1 MRTIK
6 NYALVALG
14 LAIFALPVSLLLA
27 GCFVSNV
34 NTFWC
39 LVLIACAIVY
49 IVIEGAWF
57 HGTMGGERK
66 DWYEFLSKTTL
77 FGAIGAFLPLCLQF
91 LYLGYATRHFPT
103 EASDML
109 PMGIALCYLFT
120 VMTVTLMAVDDW
132 KKQDG
137 KTKFFFVCAVIIC
150 GSIAIMAGISCIDI
164 WFGLTIGDT
173 VGNIFGY
180 VVGTTIIVL
189 IGGIACVLATQAMN
203 NGNNLTERWA
213 SACGLVIC
221 AGFVLMMLTGV
232 LDSWGIN
239 IPDAFRNAF
248 LWLIGGGFITLI
260 LTAIVAL
267 IKK

>member
-1 MRTIK
+1 MKTIK
-6 NYALVALG
+6 KIALVALG
-14 LAIFALPVSLLLA
+14 LIEFALPVALMLA

-66 DWYEFLSKTTL
+66 DWAEFLQKTAL
-77 FGAIGAFLPLCLQF
+77 LGAIGAFLPLCLEF
-91 LYLGYATRHFPT
+91 LYLGYITRHFP
-103 EASDML
+103 ACPNDIQ
-109 PMGIALCYLFT
+109 PFGISLCYLFT

-137 KTKFFFVCAVIIC
+137 KTKFFLVCAEIIC
-150 GSIAIMAGISCIDI
+150 ASIAIMAGISCIDS
-164 WFGLTIGDT
+164 WYDLTLAET
-173 VGNIFGY
+173 VGNVFGY
-180 VVGTTIIVL
+180 IVGTTIIVL
-189 IGGIACVLATQAMN
+189 IGGIACVLAAQAMN
-203 NGNNLTERWA
+203 YSNNLTERWA
-213 SACGLVIC
+213 SACGTVIC
-221 AGFVLMMLTGV
+221 TGFVLMMLTGV
-232 LDSWGIN
+232 LSGWGVN
-239 IPDAFRNAF
+239 IPDALRNAL
-248 LWLIGGGFITLI
+248 LWLIGGGFIALI

>member
-6 NYALVALG
+6 NFALIALG
-14 LAIFALPVSLLLA
+14 LTIFALPVSLLLA
-27 GCFVSNV
+27 GCFVSKA

-49 IVIEGAWF
+49 VTIEGAWF

-66 DWYEFLSKTTL
+66 DWYECLSKTTL

-137 KTKFFFVCAVIIC
+137 KTKFFLVCAEIIC
-150 GSIAIMAGISCIDI
+150 ASIAIMAGISCIDS
-164 WFGLTIGDT
+164 WYDLTLAET
-173 VGNIFGY
+173 VGNVFGY
-180 VVGTTIIVL
+180 IVGTTIIVL

-213 SACGLVIC
+213 SACGTVIC
-221 AGFVLMMLTGV
+221 TGFVLMMLTGV
-232 LDSWGIN
+232 LSGWGVN
-239 IPDAFRNAF
+239 IPDALRNAL
-248 LWLIGGGFITLI
+248 LWLIGGGFIALI

>member
-1 MRTIK
+1 MEKIK
-6 NYALVALG
+6 NFALIALG
-14 LAIFALPVSLLLA
+14 LTIFALPVSLLLA
-27 GCFVSNV
+27 GCFVSKA

-49 IVIEGAWF
+49 VTIEGAWF

-66 DWYEFLSKTTL
+66 DWAEFLQKTAL
-77 FGAIGAFLPLCLQF
+77 FGAIGAFLPLCLEF
-91 LYLGYATRHFPT
+91 LYLGYITRHFP
-103 EASDML
+103 ACPNDIQ
-109 PMGIALCYLFT
+109 PFGISLCYLFT

-137 KTKFFFVCAVIIC
+137 KTKFFLVCAEIIC
-150 GSIAIMAGISCIDI
+150 ASIAIMAGISCVDS
-164 WFGLTIGDT
+164 WFGWTLAET
-173 VGNIFGY
+173 VGNVFGY
-180 VVGTTIIVL
+180 IVGTTIIVL
-189 IGGIACVLATQAMN
+189 ICGIGCICATQAMN

-232 LDSWGIN
+232 LDGWGIN
-239 IPDAFRNAF
+239 IPDAFHNAL
-248 LWLIGGGFITLI
+248 LWLIGGSFITLI

>member
-14 LAIFALPVSLLLA
+14 LTIFALPVSLLLA
-27 GCFVSNV
+27 GCFVSKA

-49 IVIEGAWF
+49 VTIEGAWF

-66 DWYEFLSKTTL
+66 DWAEFLQKTAL
-77 FGAIGAFLPLCLQF
+77 FGAVAAFLPLCVEF
-91 LYLGYATRHFPT
+91 LYLGYITRHFP
-103 EASDML
+103 ACPSDMQ
-109 PMGIALCYLFT
+109 PCGIALCYLFT
-120 VMTVTLMAVDDW
+120 MMTVMLMGVSEW
-132 KKQDG
+132 KKPDG
-137 KTKFFFVCAVIIC
+137 KTKFFLTCAVIIC
-150 GSIAIMAGISCIDI
+150 GSIAIMAGISCIDS
-164 WFGLTIGDT
+164 WYDLTLAET
-173 VGNIFGY
+173 VGNVFGY
-180 VVGTTIIVL
+180 IVGTTIIVL
-189 IGGIACVLATQAMN
+189 IGGIACVLAAQAMN
-203 NGNNLTERWA
+203 YSNNLTERWA

-232 LDSWGIN
+232 LDGWGIN
-239 IPDAFRNAF
+239 IPDAFHNAF